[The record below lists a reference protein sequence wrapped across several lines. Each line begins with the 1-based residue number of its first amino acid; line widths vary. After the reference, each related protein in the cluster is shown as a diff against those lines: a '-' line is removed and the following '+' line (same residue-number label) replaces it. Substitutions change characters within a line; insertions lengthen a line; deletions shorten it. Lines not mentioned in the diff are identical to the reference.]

1 MVSPVMLRWIAW
13 PPAMTSSALVLLAE
27 ELSGAFGKHRRW
39 RNAVDANVVATELAR
54 EAARQS
60 DHRRLRYR
68 VVQRKRHAVDRGKG
82 GHVDDTAAPCLAHLR
97 HHCLAALPYALDVRA
112 HRIVPFGLA
121 DRLETATTK
130 RTVERGVVDQ
140 DVDATELCRR
150 IGHRLHGGRIGD
162 LGADGCRVFTHR
174 DDGLRRL

>member
-1 MVSPVMLRWIAW
+1 MLRWIAW

-60 DHRRLRYR
+60 DHR
-68 VVQRKRHAVDRGKG
+68 
-82 GHVDDTAAPCLAHLR
+82 
-97 HHCLAALPYALDVRA
+97 CLAALPYAFDVRA

-121 DRLETATTK
+121 DRLETATK
-130 RTVERGVVDQ
+130 ERTVERGVVDQ
-140 DVDATELCRR
+140 DVDATELLPPHRPSLARR
-150 IGHRLHGGRIGD
+150 PHRRPRRERLSRFHPPRRRSSAAMT
-162 LGADGCRVFTHR
+162 GAPACSSTRAN
-174 DDGLRRL
+174 LRPI

>member
-1 MVSPVMLRWIAW
+1 MLMILP
-13 PPAMTSSALVLLAE
+13 PPA
-27 ELSGAFGKHRRW
+27 
-39 RNAVDANVVATELAR
+39 
-54 EAARQS
+54 
-60 DHRRLRYR
+60 LRIW
-68 VVQRKRHAVDRGKG
+68 
-82 GHVDDTAAPCLAHLR
+82 

-162 LGADGCRVFTHR
+162 LGADGCRVFTR
-174 DDGLRRL
+174 QDDGLRRL

>member
-1 MVSPVMLRWIAW
+1 MILP
-13 PPAMTSSALVLLAE
+13 PPALRICGTTALQ
-27 ELSGAFGKHRRW
+27 HC
-39 RNAVDANVVATELAR
+39 
-54 EAARQS
+54 
-60 DHRRLRYR
+60 
-68 VVQRKRHAVDRGKG
+68 
-82 GHVDDTAAPCLAHLR
+82 HV
-97 HHCLAALPYALDVRA
+97 LDVRA